1 MKIVLAGGSG
11 FLGQPLRRALTE
23 RGHDV
28 VVLSRNPARLLDGR
42 GVPWNP
48 DGTAGPRSAAW
59 PREVDGAHA
68 VINLSGESIGAG
80 RWTTRRRA
88 VLHDSRILSTRSLVS
103 AVRLAAHRPTVFI
116 SASGVN
122 YYGATG
128 DVLLDESCPPG
139 SDFLATLCVEWEAE
153 ARAAE
158 ALGCRVVILRSGIVL
173 AGNGGVLTQLAL
185 PFRLFAGGPV
195 ASGRQVRFLDSP

>member
-1 MKIVLAGGSG
+1 MKILIAGGTG

-28 VVLSRNPARLLDGR
+28 VVLSRNPARLRDGR

-48 DGTAGPRSAAW
+48 DGTAGPGGAPW
-59 PREVDGAHA
+59 TREVDSADV

-80 RWTTRRRA
+80 RWTTRRKA

-103 AVRLAAHRPTVFI
+103 AVRLAAHRPALFI

-122 YYGATG
+122 YYGSTG
-128 DVLLDESCPPG
+128 DVAVDESCPPG

-173 AGNGGVLTQLAL
+173 AGDGGVLTQLAM
-185 PFRLFAGGPV
+185 PFRLFVGGPV
-195 ASGRQVRFLDSP
+195 ASGGFRVMDPP